1 MSNDRRTRRG
11 LRKNKGGRTLL
22 PRRFHKPRYVTE
34 DLDTYKTLIIG
45 LREEALKELEILQTS
60 GPTNQQEQL
69 ASHQA
74 ELVEQLNAALERI
87 KQREYGCCE
96 QCGLLID
103 KMRLM
108 AVPHTRRCFACNG
121 DIKAGVHRFLSN

>member
-1 MSNDRRTRRG
+1 MVP
-11 LRKNKGGRTLL
+11 K
-22 PRRFHKPRYVTE
+22 RFHKPRYVSE
-34 DLDTYKTLIIG
+34 DLDVYKALILG

-60 GPTNQQEQL
+60 GPTNQQ

-108 AVPHTRRCFACNG
+108 AVPHTRRCFACNTVVKPA
-121 DIKAGVHRFLSN
+121 IHRFHSN